1 MTRPVVILDSAT
13 VTSQFQRVAKE
24 SGIYAWE
31 RYINASKKPDWE
43 NVGIAWLKHSTDPDK

>member
-13 VTSQFQRVAKE
+13 VTSQFQRLAKE

-31 RYINASKKPDWE
+31 RYINGSKNPDCE